1 MSDKQFCRVI
11 NHENKRIIASNIEV
25 AGSFFPRMRGL
36 LGRKTLSAGE
46 GMLLWPCNAIHCFG
60 MRFPIDAIFLEH
72 QYRVTHIKENLTPYS
87 LASDRQASGV
97 LELKAGESRKHGLKV
112 GDQLIICFAAGA
124 VPDKEARDKEKCGR
138 R

>member
-1 MSDKQFCRVI
+1 MSDKQFCWVI

-25 AGSFFPRMRGL
+25 AGSFFPRLRGL

-46 GMLLWPCNAIHCFG
+46 GMLLWPCNAIHCLG
-60 MRFPIDAIFLEH
+60 MRFPLDAIFLDQ
-72 QYRVTHIKENLTPYS
+72 QYRVTSIKENLTPYS

-97 LELKAGESRKHGLKV
+97 LELRAGESRKHGLRV

-124 VPDKEARDKEKCGR
+124 GLYKKTRDK
-138 R
+138 